1 MAGGD
6 GFWLPLTTGAGSAS
20 GADLLVLD
28 GVVPLEPV
36 GNDDDTDDWLYVD
49 TEDA

>member
-1 MAGGD
+1 MPGGD
-6 GFWLPLTTGAGSAS
+6 GFWLPLPSTS
-20 GADLLVLD
+20 GATGSDLLVLD
-28 GVVPLEPV
+28 GVVPLEPA